1 VSAAPSGREAPRAT
15 VTVPGSAAMVATPMT
30 SRREA
35 PPPPIIPLFWRLF
48 IPNAS
53 VLVVACVV
61 LMVEP
66 ANGRVVAIAGGL
78 TIMLVANLLLM
89 RRAFAPLA
97 RLASA
102 MDRIDPLRPGER
114 VPPTGPPSEVTLLT
128 DAFNAMLERL
138 ETERRESAQRTAAS
152 DESDRRHLA
161 AELHDEI
168 GQTLTALVLQIARI
182 RTKGATAEDFE
193 IAERTAEAAL
203 DDVRRL
209 ARRLRPE
216 ALDELGLG
224 AALNALCNRLSR
236 QTGLMIHRRMPQ
248 GPLRLTPDEELVVYR
263 IAQESLTN
271 VVRHAQ
277 ASEAY
282 IDLVQGP
289 AHVDLIVA
297 DDGVGLPRDPIN
309 GSGGLR
315 SMRERALLIGADV
328 WWERR
333 KDGGTTVRLRVPIS
347 QAQDE

>member
-1 VSAAPSGREAPRAT
+1 MVVTPPSSHREA
-15 VTVPGSAAMVATPMT
+15 T
-30 SRREA
+30 SS
-35 PPPPIIPLFWRLF
+35 PIIPLFWRLF

-66 ANGRVVAIAGGL
+66 ANGRIVALVGGL

-89 RRAFAPLA
+89 RRAFAPLT
-97 RLASA
+97 RLSTA

-152 DESDRRHLA
+152 EEADRRHMA
-161 AELHDEI
+161 ADLHDEI
-168 GQTLTALVLQIARI
+168 GQTLTALVLQIAHI
-182 RTKGATAEDFE
+182 RSRGATAEDLE
-193 IAERTAEAAL
+193 IAERTAQAAV

-224 AALNALCNRLSR
+224 PALNALCNRLSR
-236 QTGLMIHRRMPQ
+236 QTGLIIHRRMPQ

-271 VVRHAQ
+271 VVRHAK
-277 ASEAY
+277 ASAAY
-282 IDLVQGP
+282 
-289 AHVDLIVA
+289 VDLIQEPSHLELVVG
-297 DDGVGLPRDPIN
+297 DDGVGLPGDTIN

-315 SMRERALLIGADV
+315 LMRERALLIGADV

-333 KDGGTTVRLRVPIS
+333 EDGGTAVCLRVPIGP
-347 QAQDE
+347 DEG